1 MTEKLS
7 RYSREQALIDALAKG
22 VNQTRAA
29 RESGYSVR
37 TVRRKLEDSE
47 FRQRVALQRKEM
59 VRRAT
64 GSLAAAGASAVR
76 TLLQLMA
83 EGKSEQIRLSAA
95 RTVIQS
101 LPIEAILSEVA
112 EMEEPRE
119 IRIVYTGLRESIL
132 QAEKEARIADLREG
146 DGDEGEDLREQ
157 VG

>member
-1 MTEKLS
+1 M
-7 RYSREQALIDALAKG
+7 
-22 VNQTRAA
+22 
-29 RESGYSVR
+29 
-37 TVRRKLEDSE
+37 
-47 FRQRVALQRKEM
+47 
-59 VRRAT
+59 
-64 GSLAAAGASAVR
+64 R

-146 DGDEGEDLREQ
+146 DGDEDEDLREQ